1 MEDKKYVAYFRVSTD
16 RQGVSGLGLQAQKE
30 AVKNYLKIHG
40 GTLEIDFTE
49 IESGKKNQREQLNK
63 AIAYCRKHKTTLL
76 IAKLDRLSRN
86 VHFITGLMESKI
98 NFVAA
103 DNPHANELMIHLL
116 AAFAQHERQMISER
130 TTSALRAAKARGVK
144 LGTYGK
150 TLAKK
155 NIEQANEYASVL
167 APIITDIKSQGVKS
181 IRGICNE
188 LNKRGIRTS
197 RNNEFYPTT
206 THQLLKRIETYKI

>member
-1 MEDKKYVAYFRVSTD
+1 MDRKFVAYYRVSTD
-16 RQGVSGLGLQAQKE
+16 RQGLSGLGLEAQKE
-30 AVKNYLKIHG
+30 TVQNYIASHS
-40 GTLEIDFTE
+40 GTLEIDFVEVET
-49 IESGKKNQREQLNK
+49 GKKNNRIELNK
-63 AIAYCRKHKTTLL
+63 AIEYCHRHKTTLL

-116 AAFAQHERQMISER
+116 AAFAEHERKMISER
-130 TTSALRAAKARGVK
+130 TTSALKAAKARGTK

-155 NIEQANEYASVL
+155 NIEQANNYALKL
-167 APIITDIKSQGVKS
+167 APIIAEIKLQGIKT

-188 LNKRGIRTS
+188 LNERNIRTS
-197 RNNEFYPTT
+197 RDNAFYPTT
-206 THQLLKRIETYKI
+206 THQLLKRIDRL